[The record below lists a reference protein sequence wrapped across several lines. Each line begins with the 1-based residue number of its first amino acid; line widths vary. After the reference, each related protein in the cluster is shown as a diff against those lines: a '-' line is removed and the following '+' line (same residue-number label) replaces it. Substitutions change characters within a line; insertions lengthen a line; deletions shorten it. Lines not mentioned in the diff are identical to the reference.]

1 MLGTLAGGL
10 EAREITL
17 DEGAIEA
24 TVRGFNEVRDR
35 VPVLTRIHVA
45 YTLRVPDGTRETVE
59 RLLEKHPTK
68 CPTAMS
74 LKGAVAVTWE
84 ADVREGS
91 ERWRAE
97 GSRDG

>member
-17 DEGAIEA
+17 DEGAITAEVA
-24 TVRGFNEVRDR
+24 GHNEVRDR

-45 YTLRVPDGTRETVE
+45 YTLRIPAGSRETVE
-59 RLLEKHPTK
+59 RMLSKHATK

-74 LKGAVAVTWE
+74 LKGAVEVTWE
-84 ADVREGS
+84 AEVHEGD
-91 ERWRAE
+91 EVWTAE
-97 GSRDG
+97 GERD

>member
-17 DEGAIEA
+17 EEGAITAE
-24 TVRGFNEVRDR
+24 VEGYNEVRDR
-35 VPVLTRIHVA
+35 VPVLTRVHVI
-45 YTLRVPDGTRETVE
+45 YTLRVPEGSREAVE
-59 RLLEKHPTK
+59 RLLSKHATK

-74 LKGAVAVTWE
+74 LKGAVEVTWE
-84 ADVREGS
+84 AEVHEGA

-97 GSRDG
+97 GRRG